1 MHISSRTAGRMGRGS
16 TPSGLLC
23 ATAAL
28 LAALSFAPAEAQQPP
43 QPKPRKGAQA
53 APAVPP
59 PGAIETGAVGV
70 WIDHTGRGAVEIAP
84 CDAMTAGAP
93 GAAAPPPPIAKPGE
107 PQNLCGRIVWLQDPN
122 DKKGKPL
129 IDDLNKDPAKRGAP
143 ICGLQI
149 IGGVKPQTDG
159 SWDKGWIYDPEQ
171 GSAFDVEL
179 RLRNPETLQVMGYL
193 GVKFLSETYVWRRA
207 KQLPPKCPGV

>member
-1 MHISSRTAGRMGRGS
+1 MHITSRIAGRNGRGIAAS
-16 TPSGLLC
+16 ALFLVA
-23 ATAAL
+23 AT
-28 LAALSFAPAEAQQPP
+28 LAANQSFGPAVAQDAR
-43 QPKPRKGAQA
+43 PRKGAQA

-70 WIDHTGRGAVEIAP
+70 WIDHTGRGAVEIIP
-84 CDAMTAGAP
+84 CAAIPPA
-93 GAAAPPPPIAKPGE
+93 AAAPPPPPTAKPGE
-107 PQNLCGRIVWLQDPN
+107 PQNLCGRIVWLQNPN
-122 DKKGKPL
+122 DPKGKPL
-129 IDDLNKDPAKRGAP
+129 VDDLNKNPAKRGAP

-149 IGGVKPQTDG
+149 LGEVKPQTDG

-179 RLRNPETLQVMGYL
+179 RLRNPETLQVKGYL
-193 GVKFLSETYVWRRA
+193 GVKFLSETFVWRRA